1 MSKISAKR
9 LERDERLN
17 ELLSQDGFQR
27 EFIPNVTEHPSRPLV
42 RLPSSPYHPFLLF
55 SELTLTLPPL
65 SDYVTGSGGEIDETL
80 LEATQTNASLFLT
93 VYPTTTLDLINSTS
107 LTLLGK
113 QILEYQS
120 SPYNRSV
127 FLRYA
132 PEMQGDW

>member
-1 MSKISAKR
+1 
-9 LERDERLN
+9 
-17 ELLSQDGFQR
+17 
-27 EFIPNVTEHPSRPLV
+27 
-42 RLPSSPYHPFLLF
+42 
-55 SELTLTLPPL
+55 
-65 SDYVTGSGGEIDETL
+65 VTGSGGSIDETL

-107 LTLLGK
+107 LTLLGE